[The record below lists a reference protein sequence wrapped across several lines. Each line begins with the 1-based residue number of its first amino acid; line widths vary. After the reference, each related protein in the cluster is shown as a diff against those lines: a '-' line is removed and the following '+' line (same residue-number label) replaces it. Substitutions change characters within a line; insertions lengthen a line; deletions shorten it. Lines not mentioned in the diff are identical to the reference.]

1 MGETQ
6 GDEGAPPE
14 SSVAEGAAEPMT
26 ETTAAEPSASTDGDA
41 AGVPEEE
48 DSKGSRSSVGTAAAV
63 TGAAVAGVAGVAGG
77 IAVAARDTRRRILGR
92 PIGKRSRV
100 QRGASAVVD
109 AAGTVVGKAQR
120 PAERLG
126 SRLRRSSDD

>member
-6 GDEGAPPE
+6 GDEGSPPVPSE
-14 SSVAEGAAEPMT
+14 AEGAAEPMT
-26 ETTAAEPSASTDGDA
+26 ETTAAEPSTSTDGEA

-48 DSKGSRSSVGTAAAV
+48 DSKGSRSSVGAAAAV
-63 TGAAVAGVAGVAGG
+63 TGAAVAGVAGG

-120 PAERLG
+120 PAGRLG